1 MHADPYVVVRAAG
14 IGKKPPRTITIQAG
28 VGSHSDVAQKAQH
41 CSLCDVSALTCL
53 TAG

>member
-14 IGKKPPRTITIQAG
+14 MGRKPPRTITIQAG
-28 VGSHSDVAQKAQH
+28 VGPHSDVAQIAQH
-41 CSLCDVSALTCL
+41 CSLCNVSGTCL